1 MNIGW
6 RNVDLEKFNHHVN
19 IEKMTNCRSSDR
31 VQCCTITPSL

>member
-6 RNVDLEKFNHHVN
+6 RNVDLEKN